1 MFTLIIG
8 DIEFLGKNN
17 VVIKKIDE
25 ICHHSTP
32 QTAREYGDLTLRPFF
47 AIEAATGSVT
57 FKNPADLQKLMSK
70 TVHPSKKFVE
80 EIGGYWESDWPGG
93 FVATLDI
100 EALLLEIENDGKKR
114 SKKAKNLLRTCTT
127 MLPAVEDH
135 WIEVAECACFAKIR
149 GGDILSDYDLSEYEN
164 RNISLRKYAD
174 ICAFALKTI
183 HEWAV

>member
-1 MFTLIIG
+1 MVTLIIG
-8 DIEFLGKNN
+8 EIEQLGEN
-17 VVIKKIDE
+17 VVVQKIDT
-25 ICHHSTP
+25 ITHHSGL
-32 QTAREYGDLTLRPFF
+32 ANAAEYGQMSLRGYFVP
-47 AIEAATGSVT
+47 ETMTGSIC
-57 FKNPADLQKLMSK
+57 FKNPADLQKLMWK
-70 TVHPSKKFVE
+70 TVHPSKKLVE
-80 EIGGYWESDWPGG
+80 EIGGYWESDWPRG

-114 SKKAKNLLRTCTT
+114 SKKAKNLLRTCAT

-149 GGDILSDYDLSEYEN
+149 GGDILSDYDLSEHEN
-164 RNISLRKYAD
+164 RNVSLRKYAD